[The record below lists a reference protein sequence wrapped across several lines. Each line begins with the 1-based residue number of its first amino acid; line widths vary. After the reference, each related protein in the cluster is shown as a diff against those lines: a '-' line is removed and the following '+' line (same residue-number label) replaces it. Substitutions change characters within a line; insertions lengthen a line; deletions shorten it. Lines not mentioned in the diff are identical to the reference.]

1 MSNLVL
7 KLIVTPALIGA
18 ATVAG
23 RRWGP
28 AVAGWLVGLPFTSGP
43 VALFLALDHGA
54 GFAAGAATGML
65 AGTISQAAFALAYGR
80 NASRGPWIASGF
92 GCLAFA
98 ASTAA
103 LDRLSIGLL
112 PALGAP
118 AHATPQAIPLLP
130 YPVAP

>member
-18 ATVAG
+18 ATMAG

-28 AVAGWLVGLPFTSGP
+28 AIAGWLVGLPFTSGP

-54 GFAAGAATGML
+54 GFAAGAAAGML
-65 AGTISQAAFALAYGR
+65 AGTISPAAFSLAR
-80 NASRGPWIASGF
+80 PRDASRGPWVPSRV

-98 ASTAA
+98 PPT
-103 LDRLSIGLL
+103 
-112 PALGAP
+112 PAP
-118 AHATPQAIPLLP
+118 
-130 YPVAP
+130 